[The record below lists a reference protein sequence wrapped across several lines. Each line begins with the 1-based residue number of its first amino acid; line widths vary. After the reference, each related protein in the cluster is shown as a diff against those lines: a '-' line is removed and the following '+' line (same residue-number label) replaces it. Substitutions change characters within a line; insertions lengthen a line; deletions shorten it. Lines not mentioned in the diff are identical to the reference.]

1 MRPFLLAAVALAL
14 ACGTAHMS
22 EAAGPVSRA
31 SEKAKPALLPA
42 PPVAEPAA
50 SSALSESE
58 FRRAFTDR
66 WGVPCRE
73 YVRQLRI
80 GEKSMEA
87 SGTVCRAAD
96 GSWTLRE

>member
-1 MRPFLLAAVALAL
+1 MRRFLPAGIVLAI
-14 ACGTAHMS
+14 ACGIASTGD
-22 EAAGPVSRA
+22 AAGPVSHA
-31 SEKAKPALLPA
+31 SDQAHPVLPA
-42 PPVAEPAA
+42 APAPEPAA
-50 SSALSESE
+50 SSALPQSE

-73 YVRQLRI
+73 YGRHLRI
-80 GEKSMEA
+80 DDRSTEA

>member
-1 MRPFLLAAVALAL
+1 MRPFLLAGVALVL
-14 ACGTAHMS
+14 ACGIAHMS

-31 SEKAKPALLPA
+31 SQQAKPAPLPA
-42 PPVAEPAA
+42 APAPEPAA
-50 SSALSESE
+50 SAALSQSE
-58 FRRAFTDR
+58 FRRAFTDS

-73 YVRQLRI
+73 YVRHLRI